1 MGGLSRPCYPAL
13 MPASHPPSAP
23 PSKRPWYLMAALVAA
38 WIYGAHALSNGYEQI
53 AFFRGDRP
61 DLQAETAQIAS
72 AEGREAAIAAGEHLV
87 AVMESAEHRLMPF
100 GVASLL
106 LGGAMILFAARSM
119 GFREGSRSKL
129 VQVLVVHAG
138 IVVAAFLCSRDVTA
152 AETAFWA
159 SFVRGAVM
167 THGLGDAEKLQ
178 QAQAAV
184 SSVVRTVAPL
194 RLLLSVA
201 FSGLIVIALT
211 RPSARAFFREPEPG
225 PLGEG

>member
-1 MGGLSRPCYPAL
+1 
-13 MPASHPPSAP
+13 
-23 PSKRPWYLMAALVAA
+23 
-38 WIYGAHALSNGYEQI
+38 
-53 AFFRGDRP
+53 
-61 DLQAETAQIAS
+61 
-72 AEGREAAIAAGEHLV
+72 
-87 AVMESAEHRLMPF
+87 MESAEHREMPF

-106 LGGAMILFAARSM
+106 LGGAMVLFAARSM
-119 GFREGSRSKL
+119 GFREGSRSTL

-201 FSGLIVIALT
+201 FSGLIVLALT
-211 RPSARAFFREPEPG
+211 RPRARAFFREPAARSARARGRRRRRWGRSGGSRAISPTRSRRARWSSG
-225 PLGEG
+225 RRAS

>member
-1 MGGLSRPCYPAL
+1 

-23 PSKRPWYLMAALVAA
+23 PTKRPWYLMAALVAA
-38 WIYGAHALSNGYEQI
+38 WIYGAHALNVGYEQL

-61 DLQAETAQIAS
+61 DLQAETGQIAS
-72 AEGREAAIAAGEHLV
+72 AEGRETAIAAGEHLV

-129 VQVLVVHAG
+129 VQVVVVHAG
-138 IVVAAFLCSRDVTA
+138 IVVAAFLCSQDVTA
-152 AETAFWA
+152 AQAAFWA
-159 SFVRGAVM
+159 SFLRGAVM
-167 THGLGDAEKLQ
+167 THDLGDA
-178 QAQAAV
+178 AVV
-184 SSVVRTVAPL
+184 SSVVRTFAPL
-194 RLLLSVA
+194 RLLMSIA

-211 RPSARAFFREPEPG
+211 RPSARAFFRETESG